1 MREPTGA
8 DPLHDLLDAAVGLD
22 GADEVEARAVHTWG
36 GLARFADSAIH
47 QHVAGDDTSVSV
59 RVNSGGRVGAAST
72 NDATSAGVATAAARA
87 LAAAR
92 LSPPDPRYPG
102 LAGPATLAEEPGR
115 YDEATAATSPR
126 QRAMAVAA
134 LLAAL
139 GPGQQAAGAVST
151 TAAEVAF
158 ATTAGARLY
167 ALSTRASASAVVT
180 GDGATGHG
188 EDAARALEKV
198 DVAGVGERAA
208 ATAAAAVDPIDIQ
221 PGDHDVVLSPSAVAT
236 LVEYLGEAF
245 SAKAVAEGRSPF
257 TGHLGKSFASPL
269 IHLADDPT
277 GEGAVGVPF
286 DGEGTP
292 RRRVQLMAAGRAV
305 AVVHDRASAAAAG
318 TTSTGHGLSA
328 PNPWGPSASH
338 LTLSPGSSSVED
350 LVAGIDRGLLVT
362 RFWYTR
368 TVNPKR
374 TLVTGMT
381 RDGTFRI
388 EGGRRVGAVHNLRYN
403 QSILEALARCDGVG
417 NRLHACSDEGGDI
430 RVPALRLRAFTFT
443 SASDH

>member
-8 DPLHDLLDAAVGLD
+8 DPLHDLLDAALGLD

-72 NDATSAGVATAAARA
+72 NDATSAGVATAATRA

-134 LLAAL
+134 LLATL

-221 PGDHDVVLSPSAVAT
+221 PGDLDLPADRGVAAPHLHALDPQGFGPMRGDRGEHPRADAQAACD
-236 LVEYLGEAF
+236 LVRF
-245 SAKAVAEGRSPF
+245 Q
-257 TGHLGKSFASPL
+257 
-269 IHLADDPT
+269 
-277 GEGAVGVPF
+277 
-286 DGEGTP
+286 
-292 RRRVQLMAAGRAV
+292 RRRPL
-305 AVVHDRASAAAAG
+305 
-318 TTSTGHGLSA
+318 TEK
-328 PNPWGPSASH
+328 W
-338 LTLSPGSSSVED
+338 TLSSI
-350 LVAGIDRGLLVT
+350 VARAEL
-362 RFWYTR
+362 R
-368 TVNPKR
+368 
-374 TLVTGMT
+374 
-381 RDGTFRI
+381 RDPPT
-388 EGGRRVGAVHNLRYN
+388 E
-403 QSILEALARCDGVG
+403 
-417 NRLHACSDEGGDI
+417 
-430 RVPALRLRAFTFT
+430 
-443 SASDH
+443 